1 VPHPRVSCRSH
12 PESRI
17 RRRVERSTSI
27 SWQKGESQGGGF
39 QRCMPSGSEE
49 RNQYSERTIALVR
62 VDMRRG
68 LARLGSVS
76 QSGGGHAGILP
87 RPAVSMKL
95 TGANTNRGATKGPAF
110 RQAVRSAVYGAFCGA
125 TLRNC
130 PSIAV
135 PPRTPSWMEAIGSP
149 LPQRACRSGAPL
161 NVKCQD

>member
-110 RQAVRSAVYGAFCGA
+110 PPSCSISGLWRILWRYLAQLSVHCGVENAELDGGDWQPFC
-125 TLRNC
+125 RNAH
-130 PSIAV
+130 IAV
-135 PPRTPSWMEAIGSP
+135 AP
-149 LPQRACRSGAPL
+149 PL